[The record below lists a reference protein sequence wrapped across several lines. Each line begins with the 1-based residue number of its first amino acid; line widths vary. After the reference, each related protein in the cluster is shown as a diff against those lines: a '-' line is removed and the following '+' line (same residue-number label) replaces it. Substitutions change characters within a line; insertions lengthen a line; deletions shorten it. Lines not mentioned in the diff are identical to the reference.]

1 MSASN
6 RHPDETKSR
15 TVTES
20 NILAVVE
27 DLQERVC
34 ELEDDKKSLQDK
46 VSQLQ
51 SEKQQLQ
58 EQVDENTSEISE
70 VDSVVRQNT
79 RKRAKDRGRISEL
92 EDHVDELEDRV
103 DELEEIAFSTDDD
116 STPSLE
122 DGFSE
127 DFTRIEEISVMDYT
141 DIEDE
146 MGATTK
152 RAVAIFQNWEDWS
165 DSVPKGRVKQTADNL
180 RELLQAELDE
190 RIESKQVMRAC
201 RKLHELSD
209 GKIVLGEHQRHGKQ
223 LLQPKKYDFVSLTK
237 SSA

>member
-1 MSASN
+1 MSTSN
-6 RHPDETKSR
+6 RESGETTSR
-15 TVTES
+15 SITES
-20 NILAVVE
+20 NVLAVVE

-34 ELEDDKKSLQDK
+34 ELEDEKKVLEDK
-46 VSQLQ
+46 VSQLE
-51 SEKQQLQ
+51 SENERLQ
-58 EQVDENTSEISE
+58 EQVDENTSEVSDI
-70 VDSVVRQNT
+70 DSVVRQNT

-92 EDHVDELEDRV
+92 ETRV
-103 DELEEIAFSTDDD
+103 DELEEIAFSTEDD

-122 DGFSE
+122 DGFSDE
-127 DFTRIEEISVMDYT
+127 FTQIEEISIMDYD

-146 MGATTK
+146 MGSTTK
-152 RAVAIFQNWEDWS
+152 RAVAIFQNWKDWS
-165 DSVPKGRVKQTADNL
+165 ESVPKGRVKRTADNL

-209 GKIVLGEHQRHGKQ
+209 GKILLGEHQRHGKQ